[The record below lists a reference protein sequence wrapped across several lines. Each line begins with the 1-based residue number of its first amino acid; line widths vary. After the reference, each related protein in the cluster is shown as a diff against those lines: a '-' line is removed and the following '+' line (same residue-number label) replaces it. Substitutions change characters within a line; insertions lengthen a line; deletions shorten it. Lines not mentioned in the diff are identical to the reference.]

1 MVRSASASWWHS
13 LVVLMDL
20 TLATRTLAAST
31 EIAHAALSSDDPDE
45 VLRLVVRS
53 AAELAEADLGLVMAR
68 GEDGRVTVEAAHG
81 DRGRDDDPVGLV
93 LSARSS
99 AARVARSGVPVVV
112 DDVTTDPRTAPF
124 VPKAL
129 RGYGPFAAAPFGTR
143 ERPLGVLTVYR
154 RRGADPFTPAA
165 VEILTAFAAQ
175 AGLVVLLAEG
185 STARQRVAVYEERE
199 RIARDLHDV
208 TVQRLYA
215 AGMQLDRLSR
225 RVSRRHAATLT
236 EAVDQLDETITEIR
250 ATVGRLRSADPAQPA
265 ADLYDSIRAE
275 AATAGELLGFPPVL
289 TLTGDVTGIPVAVA
303 DHARAALREAL
314 SNVVRHA
321 GATEVHIQVN
331 RDHTGLCL
339 SVRDN
344 GCGIPAGVTRRGLRN
359 ITDRALAV
367 GGRCDVESTP
377 NSGTRVTWS
386 VPTSLGPVGW
396 HKV

>member
-1 MVRSASASWWHS
+1 
-13 LVVLMDL
+13 MDL

-31 EIAHAALSSDDPDE
+31 EIAQAALSSDDPDA

-68 GEDGRVTVEAAHG
+68 GADGQVTVEAAHG
-81 DRGRDDDPVGLV
+81 IHINRDDDPVGIV

-112 DDVTTDPRTAPF
+112 DDFTTDPRTAPF

-129 RGYGPFAAAPFGTR
+129 RGYGPFAAAPFGTA
-143 ERPLGVLTVYR
+143 ERRLGALTVYR
-154 RRGADPFTPAA
+154 RRGAPPFTPVA
-165 VEILTAFAAQ
+165 VDVLTAFAAQ
-175 AGLVVLLAEG
+175 AGLVILLAEG

-215 AGMQLDRLSR
+215 AGMQLDLLSR
-225 RVSRRHAATLT
+225 KVNRRYAPKIA
-236 EAVDQLDETITEIR
+236 EAVDQIDETITEIR
-250 ATVGRLRSADPAQPA
+250 ATVGRLRSADPTPTA
-265 ADLYDSIRAE
+265 ANLYESVRAE
-275 AATAGELLGFPPVL
+275 AATAGELLGFAPTL
-289 TLTGDVTGIPVAVA
+289 ELTGDPVGLPRDVA

-314 SNVVRHA
+314 ANVVRHA
-321 GATEVHIQVN
+321 GATEVDIHVT
-331 RDHTGLCL
+331 RDGDGLCL

-359 ITDRALAV
+359 IADRAVAV
-367 GGRCDVESTP
+367 GGHCDVESTP
-377 NSGTRVTWS
+377 NTGTRVTWS
-386 VPTSLGPVGW
+386 VPLLHTGQ
-396 HKV
+396 

>member
-1 MVRSASASWWHS
+1 
-13 LVVLMDL
+13 MDL
-20 TLATRTLAAST
+20 TLATRTLTAST
-31 EIAHAALSSDDPDE
+31 EIAHAALSSDDPDA

-68 GEDGRVTVEAAHG
+68 GDDGRVTVEAAHG
-81 DRGRDDDPVGLV
+81 DDGPIGTV

-112 DDVTTDPRTAPF
+112 DDFTTDPRTAPF

-129 RGYGPFAAAPFGTR
+129 RGYGPFAAAPFGTA
-143 ERPLGVLTVYR
+143 ERRLGVLTVYR
-154 RRGADPFTPAA
+154 RRGAAPFTPVA
-165 VEILTAFAAQ
+165 VDVLTAFAAQ

-185 STARQRVAVYEERE
+185 STARQRVAIYEERE

-225 RVSRRHAATLT
+225 HVSRRHAAALA

-250 ATVGRLRSADPAQPA
+250 ATVSRLRSADPTQPA
-265 ADLYDSIRAE
+265 TDLYDSVRAE
-275 AATAGELLGFPPVL
+275 AATAGELLGFPPML
-289 TLTGDVTGIPVAVA
+289 DLTGDPAGIPVILA
-303 DHARAALREAL
+303 DHARAPLREAL
-314 SNVVRHA
+314 ANVVRHA
-321 GATEVHIQVN
+321 GATEVHIQVSH
-331 RDHTGLCL
+331 DHTGLRL
-339 SVRDN
+339 SVQDN

-359 ITDRALAV
+359 IADRAAAV

-377 NSGTRVTWS
+377 DTGTRVTWS
-386 VPTSLGPVGW
+386 VPTSRPTPAAP
-396 HKV
+396 